1 MELIFIAGGALL
13 ALLFLLAQSLSKGVG
28 TVGGA
33 LKQIGLFVLQKNPP
47 GLVDIFDDKDGSGSR
62 TWMNFGMLWLVFATL
77 LGFLM
82 GWHTYDPT
90 ALDSLA
96 SVGWSYDDGSSLKDA
111 TLNFLSIA
119 LLYGLVGSGMVAAAR
134 NGNGRLASEAN
145 ASMVA
150 LLLSVVLLA
159 TYILPFIFGFL
170 DIDTSENPIRTVLY
184 SLETLAVG
192 LLLVP
197 VFINILITAANRG
210 EQELQ
215 TSVWFLIMGIA
226 AYILSML
233 YMFFGELA
241 DATQMVWLAERVAYG
256 WVPLALMFSVGYH
269 VIPMT
274 AKQPIW
280 SGSLRGASMLL
291 LFITIPPFFMTD
303 ASASNFVTNLGAILL
318 TLGVLPIFA
327 ASINLLMTASSGL
340 SAVVKQP
347 GAIAASMAFIALPF
361 FAIGGYF
368 TAMDTFVGT
377 GELGT
382 MGDIVNMSM
391 LFTVGGLLVLAGA
404 FTNYPNAIGKSL
416 ATPSTATL
424 ATWLVFVG
432 GVASTLTYLTGE
444 FTANAVAASEIE
456 DVVANNGG
464 FYLTGAAL
472 FYLAAIGAILSTM
485 VVIRTGIA
493 STGRSLDV
501 NDVSDVATYTLTS
514 GSSTTIRDLIGR
526 GVGVDTTLVVSE
538 TEANEGGSTV
548 IAVDSALHNDEV
560 KEFPTTASTVMVE
573 FVQYLTN
580 TNQSVF
586 ELFRSMDLDDS
597 GKIDS
602 QEFLAALEASD
613 VEALS
618 SIEAAELVESMDLD
632 GDGELNLPELDIAIA
647 QIKRDHDIVAAQEEE

>member
-33 LKQIGLFVLQKNPP
+33 LKQVGLFLLQKNPP

-119 LLYGLVGSGMVAAAR
+119 LLYGLVGSAMVAAAR

-170 DIDTSENPIRTVLY
+170 DIDTSENPIRTILY

-233 YMFFGELA
+233 SMFFGELA

-303 ASASNFVTNLGAILL
+303 ASAGNFVTNLGAILL

-382 MGDIVNMSM
+382 MGDIVNLSM
-391 LFTVGGLLVLAGA
+391 MFTVGGLLVLAGA
-404 FTNYPNAIGKSL
+404 FTNYPNAIGKPL

-444 FTANAVAASEIE
+444 FAANAVASSEIE

-472 FYLAAIGAILSTM
+472 FYLAAIGAILSTL

-493 STGRSLDV
+493 STGRSIEV

-526 GVGVDTTLVVSE
+526 GLGVDTTLVVSE

-548 IAVDSALHNDEV
+548 IAVDSALHNDEI

-597 GKIDS
+597 GKIDR

-618 SIEAAELVESMDLD
+618 SMEAAELVESMDLD

>member
-13 ALLFLLAQSLSKGVG
+13 TLLLLLSQALSKGVG

-33 LKQIGLFVLQKNPP
+33 LKQIGLFILQKNPP

-111 TLNFLSIA
+111 TLNFLTIA

-170 DIDTSENPIRTVLY
+170 DIDTSENPFKTILY

-197 VFINILITAANRG
+197 VFINVLITAANRG

-241 DATQMVWLAERVAYG
+241 GATQMVWLAERVAHG

-269 VIPMT
+269 VVPMT

-347 GAIAASMAFIALPF
+347 GAIAATMAFLVFPF

-391 LFTVGGLLVLAGA
+391 MFTVGGLLVLAGV
-404 FTNYPNAIGKSL
+404 FTNYPNAIGKPL

-424 ATWLVFVG
+424 ATWMVLVG

-444 FTANAVAASEIE
+444 FTANAVATSEIE

-472 FYLAAIGAILSTM
+472 FYLAAIGTILSTM

-493 STGRSLDV
+493 STGRSMDV
-501 NDVSDVATYTLTS
+501 NDVSDVSTYTLTS

-538 TEANEGGSTV
+538 TEENEGGSTV

-560 KEFPTTASTVMVE
+560 KEFPPTASSVMVE

-602 QEFLAALEASD
+602 QEFLAALESSD
-613 VEALS
+613 VDALS
-618 SIEAAELVESMDLD
+618 SMEAAELVESMDLD

>member
-1 MELIFIAGGALL
+1 
-13 ALLFLLAQSLSKGVG
+13 
-28 TVGGA
+28 
-33 LKQIGLFVLQKNPP
+33 VL
-47 GLVDIFDDKDGSGSR
+47 
-62 TWMNFGMLWLVFATL
+62 
-77 LGFLM
+77 
-82 GWHTYDPT
+82 
-90 ALDSLA
+90 
-96 SVGWSYDDGSSLKDA
+96 
-111 TLNFLSIA
+111 
-119 LLYGLVGSGMVAAAR
+119 
-134 NGNGRLASEAN
+134 
-145 ASMVA
+145 
-150 LLLSVVLLA
+150 
-159 TYILPFIFGFL
+159 
-170 DIDTSENPIRTVLY
+170 
-184 SLETLAVG
+184 
-192 LLLVP
+192 
-197 VFINILITAANRG
+197 
-210 EQELQ
+210 
-215 TSVWFLIMGIA
+215 
-226 AYILSML
+226 
-233 YMFFGELA
+233 
-241 DATQMVWLAERVAYG
+241 
-256 WVPLALMFSVGYH
+256 LALMFSVGYH

-303 ASASNFVTNLGAILL
+303 ASAGNFVTNLGAILL

-382 MGDIVNMSM
+382 MGDIVNLSM
-391 LFTVGGLLVLAGA
+391 MFTVGGLLVLAGA
-404 FTNYPNAIGKSL
+404 FTNYPNAIGKPL

-432 GVASTLTYLTGE
+432 GVASTLTYLIGE
-444 FTANAVAASEIE
+444 FAANAVASSEIE

-472 FYLAAIGAILSTM
+472 FYLAAIGAILSTL

-493 STGRSLDV
+493 STGRSIEV

-548 IAVDSALHNDEV
+548 IAVDSALHNDEI

-597 GKIDS
+597 GKIDR

-618 SIEAAELVESMDLD
+618 SMEAAELVESMDLD

-647 QIKRDHDIVAAQEEE
+647 QMKRDHDIVAAQEEE

>member
-13 ALLFLLAQSLSKGVG
+13 TLLLLLSQALSKGVG

-33 LKQIGLFVLQKNPP
+33 LKQIGLFILQKNPP

-111 TLNFLSIA
+111 TLNFLTIA

-170 DIDTSENPIRTVLY
+170 DIDTSENPFKTILY

-197 VFINILITAANRG
+197 VFINVLITAANRG

-241 DATQMVWLAERVAYG
+241 GATQMVWLAERVAYG

-269 VIPMT
+269 VVPMT

-347 GAIAASMAFIALPF
+347 GAIAATMAFLVFPF

-391 LFTVGGLLVLAGA
+391 MFTVGGLLVLAGV
-404 FTNYPNAIGKSL
+404 FTNYPNAIGKPL

-424 ATWLVFVG
+424 ATWMVLVG

-444 FTANAVAASEIE
+444 FTANAVATSEIE

-472 FYLAAIGAILSTM
+472 FYLAAIGTILSTM

-493 STGRSLDV
+493 STGRSMDV
-501 NDVSDVATYTLTS
+501 NDVSDVSTYTLTS

-538 TEANEGGSTV
+538 TEASEGGSTV

-560 KEFPTTASTVMVE
+560 KEFPPTASSVMVE

-602 QEFLAALEASD
+602 REFLAALEGSD
-613 VEALS
+613 IDALS
-618 SIEAAELVESMDLD
+618 SMEAAELVESMDLD

>member
-1 MELIFIAGGALL
+1 MDMIFIAGGFLV
-13 ALLFLLAQSLSKGVG
+13 ALLFFLSQSLVKGVG

-33 LKQIGLFVLQKNPP
+33 LKAIGLFILQKNPP
-47 GLVDIFDDKDGSGSR
+47 GLVDIFDDRDGSGAR
-62 TWMNFGMLWLVFATL
+62 TWMNFGMLWLVFAAL
-77 LGFLM
+77 LGFLS
-82 GWHTYDPT
+82 GWHNYDPT

-96 SVGWSYDDGSSLKDA
+96 SVGWSYDDGSSLTNA
-111 TLNFLSIA
+111 TLNFLTIA
-119 LLYGLVGSGMVAAAR
+119 LLYGMVGSGMVAASR
-134 NGNGRLASEAN
+134 NSNGRLASEAN

-159 TYILPFIFGFL
+159 SYLLPFIFGFL
-170 DIDTSENPIRTVLY
+170 DIDTETGAVATFLY
-184 SLETLAVG
+184 GLGTLAIG
-192 LLLVP
+192 LLFVP

-233 YMFFGELA
+233 FMFFGELA
-241 DATQMVWLAERVAYG
+241 SSTQTVWLAERVAHG

-280 SGSLRGASMLL
+280 SGSMRSASMLL

-303 ASASNFVTNLGAILL
+303 ASGSNFVTNLGAILL

-347 GAIAASMAFIALPF
+347 GAVAATMAFLVLPF

-377 GELGT
+377 GELGS
-382 MGDIVNMSM
+382 MGEVVNMSM
-391 LFTVGGLLVLAGA
+391 LFTVGGLLVLAGV
-404 FTNYPNAIGKSL
+404 FTNYPNAIGKPL

-424 ATWLVFVG
+424 ATWMVLVG

-444 FTANAVAASEIE
+444 FTANAVASSEIE
-456 DVVANNGG
+456 DVVANSGG
-464 FYLTGAAL
+464 FYLTGSAL
-472 FYLAAIGAILSTM
+472 FYLASIGTILSTM
-485 VVIRTGIA
+485 VVIRTGISA
-493 STGRSLDV
+493 SGRSV
-501 NDVSDVATYTLTS
+501 AVEETSDMASYTLTS
-514 GSSTTIRDLIGR
+514 GSSTTIRELIGR
-526 GVGVDTTLVVSE
+526 GVGVDTALVVSE
-538 TEANEGGSTV
+538 TEANEGGSTI

-560 KEFPTTASTVMVE
+560 KEFPTTTSTVMVD

-580 TNQSVF
+580 TEQSVF
-586 ELFRSMDLDDS
+586 QLFRSMDLDDS

-602 QEFLAALEASD
+602 REFLAALESSD
-613 VEALS
+613 
-618 SIEAAELVESMDLD
+618 IEGLADINANELVERMDLD

-647 QIKRDHDIVAAQEEE
+647 QIKRDHDITPSQEEE

>member
-13 ALLFLLAQSLSKGVG
+13 TLLFLLSQALSKGVG

-33 LKQIGLFVLQKNPP
+33 LKQIGLFILQKNPP
-47 GLVDIFDDKDGSGSR
+47 GLVDIFDDRDGSGSR

-111 TLNFLSIA
+111 TLNFLTIA

-170 DIDTSENPIRTVLY
+170 DIDTSENPFKTILY

-197 VFINILITAANRG
+197 VFINVLITAANRG

-233 YMFFGELA
+233 FMFFGELA
-241 DATQMVWLAERVAYG
+241 GATQMVWLAERVAYG

-269 VIPMT
+269 VVPMT

-347 GAIAASMAFIALPF
+347 GAIAATMAFLVFPF

-391 LFTVGGLLVLAGA
+391 MFTVGGLLVLAGV

-424 ATWLVFVG
+424 ATWMVLVG

-444 FTANAVAASEIE
+444 FTANAVATSEIE

-472 FYLAAIGAILSTM
+472 FYLAAIGTILSTM

-493 STGRSLDV
+493 STGRSMDV
-501 NDVSDVATYTLTS
+501 NDVSDVSTYTLTS

-560 KEFPTTASTVMVE
+560 KEFPPPPP
-573 FVQYLTN
+573 
-580 TNQSVF
+580 
-586 ELFRSMDLDDS
+586 R
-597 GKIDS
+597 
-602 QEFLAALEASD
+602 
-613 VEALS
+613 
-618 SIEAAELVESMDLD
+618 
-632 GDGELNLPELDIAIA
+632 
-647 QIKRDHDIVAAQEEE
+647 

>member
-1 MELIFIAGGALL
+1 MELIFIAGGVFLVLL
-13 ALLFLLAQSLSKGVG
+13 LLLAQSLSKGVG

-33 LKQIGLFVLQKNPP
+33 LKQVGLFVLQKNPP
-47 GLVDIFDDKDGSGSR
+47 GLVDIFDDRDGSGSR

-77 LGFLM
+77 LGFLL

-96 SVGWSYDDGSSLKDA
+96 SVGWSYDDGSSLREA
-111 TLNFLSIA
+111 TLNFLTIA
-119 LLYGLVGSGMVAAAR
+119 LLYGLVGSGMVATAR

-150 LLLSVVLLA
+150 LLLTAVLLA
-159 TYILPFIFGFL
+159 TYLLPFIFGFL
-170 DIDTSENPIRTVLY
+170 DVDTSENPVRTILY

-197 VFINILITAANRG
+197 VFINLLITAANRG
-210 EQELQ
+210 DQELQ
-215 TSVWFLIMGIA
+215 TSVWFLLMGIA
-226 AYILSML
+226 AYIISML

-241 DATQMVWLAERVAYG
+241 GATQMVWFAERVAHG

-269 VIPMT
+269 VVPMV

-280 SGSLRGASMLL
+280 SGSLRGASMFL

-340 SAVVKQP
+340 SSVVKEP
-347 GAIAASMAFIALPF
+347 GAIAATMAFVALPF

-382 MGDIVNMSM
+382 MADIVDMNM
-391 LFTVGGLLVLAGA
+391 LFTVGGLLVLAGV
-404 FTNYPNAIGKSL
+404 FTNYPNAIGKPL

-424 ATWLVFVG
+424 ATWMVLIG
-432 GVASTLTYLTGE
+432 GVTSTLTYLTGE
-444 FTANAVAASEIE
+444 FTFNAVATSEVE

-472 FYLAAIGAILSTM
+472 FYLASIGTILSTM

-493 STGRSLDV
+493 STGRAIAVTDA
-501 NDVSDVATYTLTS
+501 SDVASYTLTS

-526 GVGVDTTLVVSE
+526 GVGVDTVLVVSE
-538 TEANEGGSTV
+538 TEVNEGGSTV
-548 IAVDSALHNDEV
+548 IAVDSALHNDEI
-560 KEFPTTASTVMVE
+560 KEFPTTVSSVMVE

-580 TNQSVF
+580 THQSVF

-602 QEFLAALEASD
+602 REFLAALEATE

-618 SIEAAELVESMDLD
+618 SMEAAELVESMDLD

-647 QIKRDHDIVAAQEEE
+647 QIKRDHDIVAAEEEE

>member
-1 MELIFIAGGALL
+1 MELIFIAGGVFLVLL
-13 ALLFLLAQSLSKGVG
+13 LLLAQSLSKGVG

-33 LKQIGLFVLQKNPP
+33 LKQVGLFVLQKNPP

-77 LGFLM
+77 LGFLL

-96 SVGWSYDDGSSLKDA
+96 SVGWSYDDGSSLREA
-111 TLNFLSIA
+111 TLNFLTIA
-119 LLYGLVGSGMVAAAR
+119 LLYGLVGSGMVATAR
-134 NGNGRLASEAN
+134 NGSGRLASEAN

-150 LLLSVVLLA
+150 LLLTAVLLA

-170 DIDTSENPIRTVLY
+170 DVDTSENPIRTILY

-197 VFINILITAANRG
+197 VFINLLITAANRG
-210 EQELQ
+210 DQELQ
-215 TSVWFLIMGIA
+215 TSVWFLLMGIA
-226 AYILSML
+226 AYIISML

-241 DATQMVWLAERVAYG
+241 GATQMVWFAERVAHG

-269 VIPMT
+269 VVPMV

-280 SGSLRGASMLL
+280 SGSLRGASMFL

-340 SAVVKQP
+340 SSVVKEP
-347 GAIAASMAFIALPF
+347 GAIAATMAFLALPF

-382 MGDIVNMSM
+382 MADIVDMNM
-391 LFTVGGLLVLAGA
+391 LFTVGGLLLLAGV
-404 FTNYPNAIGKSL
+404 FTNYPNAIGKPL
-416 ATPSTATL
+416 ATPSTDTL
-424 ATWLVFVG
+424 ATWMVLIG
-432 GVASTLTYLTGE
+432 GVTSTLTYLTGE
-444 FTANAVAASEIE
+444 FTFNAVATSEVE

-472 FYLAAIGAILSTM
+472 FYLASIGIILSTM

-493 STGRSLDV
+493 STGRAIAVTDA
-501 NDVSDVATYTLTS
+501 SDVASYTLTS

-526 GVGVDTTLVVSE
+526 GVGVDTVLVVSE

-548 IAVDSALHNDEV
+548 IAVDSALHNDEI
-560 KEFPTTASTVMVE
+560 KEFPTTVSSVMVE

-580 TNQSVF
+580 THQSVF

-602 QEFLAALEASD
+602 REFLAALEATE

-618 SIEAAELVESMDLD
+618 SMEAAELVESMDLD

-647 QIKRDHDIVAAQEEE
+647 QIKRDHDIVAAEEEE

>member
-1 MELIFIAGGALL
+1 MDMIFIAGGFLVG
-13 ALLFLLAQSLSKGVG
+13 LLFLLSQSLVKGVG

-33 LKQIGLFVLQKNPP
+33 LKAIGLFILQKNPP
-47 GLVDIFDDKDGSGSR
+47 GLVDIFDDRDGSGAR
-62 TWMNFGMLWLVFATL
+62 TWMNFGMLWLVFAAL
-77 LGFLM
+77 LGFLS
-82 GWHTYDPT
+82 GWHNYDPR

-96 SVGWSYDDGSSLKDA
+96 SVGWSYDDGSSLTNA
-111 TLNFLSIA
+111 TLNFLTIA
-119 LLYGLVGSGMVAAAR
+119 LLYGMVGSGMVAASR
-134 NGNGRLASEAN
+134 NSNGRLASEAN

-159 TYILPFIFGFL
+159 SYLLPFIFGFL
-170 DIDTSENPIRTVLY
+170 DIDTETGAVATFLY
-184 SLETLAVG
+184 GLGTLAIG
-192 LLLVP
+192 LLFVP

-233 YMFFGELA
+233 FMFFGELA
-241 DATQMVWLAERVAYG
+241 SSTQTVWLAERVAHG

-280 SGSLRGASMLL
+280 SGSMRSASMLL

-303 ASASNFVTNLGAILL
+303 ASGSNFVTNLGAILL

-347 GAIAASMAFIALPF
+347 GAVAATMAFLALPF

-377 GELGT
+377 GELGS
-382 MGDIVNMSM
+382 MGEVVNMSM
-391 LFTVGGLLVLAGA
+391 LFTVGGLLVLAGV
-404 FTNYPNAIGKSL
+404 FTNYPNAIGKPL

-424 ATWLVFVG
+424 ATWMVLVG

-444 FTANAVAASEIE
+444 FTANAVASSEIE
-456 DVVANNGG
+456 DVVANSGG
-464 FYLTGAAL
+464 FYLTGSAL
-472 FYLAAIGAILSTM
+472 FYLASIGTILSTM
-485 VVIRTGIA
+485 VVIRTGISA
-493 STGRSLDV
+493 SGRSVDV
-501 NDVSDVATYTLTS
+501 EETSDMASYTLTS
-514 GSSTTIRDLIGR
+514 GSSTTIRELIGR
-526 GVGVDTTLVVSE
+526 GVGVDTALVVSE
-538 TEANEGGSTV
+538 TEANEGGSTI

-560 KEFPTTASTVMVE
+560 KEFPTTTSTVMVD

-580 TNQSVF
+580 TEQSVF
-586 ELFRSMDLDDS
+586 QLFRSMDLDDS

-602 QEFLAALEASD
+602 REFLAALESSD
-613 VEALS
+613 
-618 SIEAAELVESMDLD
+618 IEGLADINANELVERMDLD

-647 QIKRDHDIVAAQEEE
+647 QIKRDHDITPSQEEE

>member
-33 LKQIGLFVLQKNPP
+33 LKQIGLFILQKNPP

-215 TSVWFLIMGIA
+215 TSVWFLIMAIA

-233 YMFFGELA
+233 SMFFGELA

-269 VIPMT
+269 VIPMA

-347 GAIAASMAFIALPF
+347 GAVAASMAFIALPF

-493 STGRSLDV
+493 STGRSIEV

-560 KEFPTTASTVMVE
+560 KEFPTTASSVMVE
-573 FVQYLTN
+573 FVQYLAN

-586 ELFRSMDLDDS
+586 ELFRNMDLDDS

-602 QEFLAALEASD
+602 REFLAALQASD

-618 SIEAAELVESMDLD
+618 SMEAAELVESMDLD

-647 QIKRDHDIVAAQEEE
+647 QIKRDHNIVAAQEEE

>member
-1 MELIFIAGGALL
+1 MELIFIAGGVLL
-13 ALLFLLAQSLSKGVG
+13 TLLFLLAQSLSKGVG

-33 LKQIGLFVLQKNPP
+33 LKQVGLFVLQKNPP

-192 LLLVP
+192 LLLIP

-269 VIPMT
+269 VVPMT

-444 FTANAVAASEIE
+444 FTSNAVAASEIE

-493 STGRSLDV
+493 STGRSIEV

-548 IAVDSALHNDEV
+548 IAVDSALHNDEI

-602 QEFLAALEASD
+602 REFLAALEASD

-618 SIEAAELVESMDLD
+618 SLEAAELVESMDLD

>member
-1 MELIFIAGGALL
+1 MEFIFIAGGVFLVLL
-13 ALLFLLAQSLSKGVG
+13 LLLAQALSKGVG

-33 LKQIGLFVLQKNPP
+33 LKQVGLFVLQKNPP

-77 LGFLM
+77 LGFLL

-96 SVGWSYDDGSSLKDA
+96 SVGWSYDDGSSLREA
-111 TLNFLSIA
+111 TLNFLTIA
-119 LLYGLVGSGMVAAAR
+119 LLYGLVGSGMVATAR
-134 NGNGRLASEAN
+134 NGSGRMASEAN

-150 LLLSVVLLA
+150 LLLTAVLLA

-170 DIDTSENPIRTVLY
+170 DVDTSENPIRTILY

-197 VFINILITAANRG
+197 VFINLLITAANRG
-210 EQELQ
+210 DQELQ
-215 TSVWFLIMGIA
+215 TSVWFLLMGIA
-226 AYILSML
+226 AYIISML

-241 DATQMVWLAERVAYG
+241 GATQMVWFAERVAHG

-269 VIPMT
+269 VVPMV

-280 SGSLRGASMLL
+280 SGSLRGASMFL

-340 SAVVKQP
+340 SSVVKEP
-347 GAIAASMAFIALPF
+347 GAIAATMAFLALPF

-382 MGDIVNMSM
+382 MADIVDMNM
-391 LFTVGGLLVLAGA
+391 LFTVGGLLVLAGV
-404 FTNYPNAIGKSL
+404 FTNYPNAIGKPL

-424 ATWLVFVG
+424 ATWMVLIG
-432 GVASTLTYLTGE
+432 GVTSTLTYLTGE
-444 FTANAVAASEIE
+444 FTFNAVATSEVE

-472 FYLAAIGAILSTM
+472 FYLASIGTILSTM

-493 STGRSLDV
+493 STGRAIAVTDA
-501 NDVSDVATYTLTS
+501 SDVASYTLTS

-526 GVGVDTTLVVSE
+526 GVGVDTVLVVSE
-538 TEANEGGSTV
+538 TEVNEGGSTV
-548 IAVDSALHNDEV
+548 IAVDSALHNDEI
-560 KEFPTTASTVMVE
+560 KEFPTTVSSVMVE

-580 TNQSVF
+580 THQSVF

-602 QEFLAALEASD
+602 REFLAALEATE

-618 SIEAAELVESMDLD
+618 SMEAAELVESMDLD

-647 QIKRDHDIVAAQEEE
+647 QIKRDHDIVAAEEEE

>member
-1 MELIFIAGGALL
+1 MELIFIAGGVLL
-13 ALLFLLAQSLSKGVG
+13 TLLFLLAQSLSKGVG

-33 LKQIGLFVLQKNPP
+33 LKQVGLFVLQKNPP

-192 LLLVP
+192 LLLIP

-444 FTANAVAASEIE
+444 FTSNAVAASEIE

-493 STGRSLDV
+493 STGRSIEV

-602 QEFLAALEASD
+602 REFLAALEASD

-618 SIEAAELVESMDLD
+618 SLEAAELVESMDLD

>member
-444 FTANAVAASEIE
+444 FTSNAVAASEIE

-493 STGRSLDV
+493 STGRSIEV

-548 IAVDSALHNDEV
+548 IAVDSALHNDEI

-580 TNQSVF
+580 TKQSVF

-602 QEFLAALEASD
+602 REFLAALEASD

-618 SIEAAELVESMDLD
+618 SLEAAELVESMDLD

>member
-170 DIDTSENPIRTVLY
+170 DIDTSEDPIRTVLY

-382 MGDIVNMSM
+382 MGDIVNTSM

-444 FTANAVAASEIE
+444 FTANAVAASEVE

-493 STGRSLDV
+493 STGRSIEV
-501 NDVSDVATYTLTS
+501 TDVSDVATYTLTS

-548 IAVDSALHNDEV
+548 IAVDSALHNDEI

-602 QEFLAALEASD
+602 REFLAALEASD

-618 SIEAAELVESMDLD
+618 SMEAAELVESMDLD

>member
-1 MELIFIAGGALL
+1 METIFISGGVLIG
-13 ALLFLLAQSLSKGVG
+13 LLFLLSQSLSKGVG

-33 LKQIGLFVLQKNPP
+33 LKQIGLFILQKNPP
-47 GLVDIFDDKDGSGSR
+47 GLVDIFDDRDGSGSR
-62 TWMNFGMLWLVFATL
+62 TWMNFGMLWLVFAAL
-77 LGFLM
+77 LGFLS
-82 GWHTYDPT
+82 GWHKYDPT

-96 SVGWSYDDGSSLKDA
+96 SVGWSYDDGSSLTNA
-111 TLNFLSIA
+111 TLNFLTIA
-119 LLYGLVGSGMVAAAR
+119 LLYGMIGSGMVATAR
-134 NGNGRLASEAN
+134 NSNGRMASEAN

-150 LLLSVVLLA
+150 LLLSVILVASYL
-159 TYILPFIFGFL
+159 LPFIFGFL
-170 DIDTSENPIRTVLY
+170 DIDTETGVVATVLY

-215 TSVWFLIMGIA
+215 TSVWFLIMGVA
-226 AYILSML
+226 AFILSMV

-241 DATQMVWLAERVAYG
+241 DSTQTVWLAERVAHG

-280 SGSLRGASMLL
+280 SGSMRTASMLL
-291 LFITIPPFFMTD
+291 LFLTIPPFFMTD
-303 ASASNFVTNLGAILL
+303 ASASNFVTNLGAIML

-347 GAIAASMAFIALPF
+347 GAVAATMAFLVLPF
-361 FAIGGYF
+361 FAVGGYF

-382 MGDIVNMSM
+382 MGEIVNMSM
-391 LFTVGGLLVLAGA
+391 LFTVGGLLVLAGV

-416 ATPSTATL
+416 AAPSTATL
-424 ATWLVFVG
+424 ATWMVLVG

-444 FTANAVAASEIE
+444 FTANAVAASEVE
-456 DVVANNGG
+456 DVVANSGG
-464 FYLTGAAL
+464 FYLTGAGM
-472 FYLAAIGAILSTM
+472 FYLASIGTILSTM
-485 VVIRTGIA
+485 VVIRTGISA
-493 STGRSLDV
+493 TGRSV
-501 NDVSDVATYTLTS
+501 TVEEASDMATYTLTS

-538 TEANEGGSTV
+538 TETSEGGTTI

-560 KEFPTTASTVMVE
+560 KEFPTTTASVMIE
-573 FVQYLTN
+573 FVQYLAN
-580 TNQSVF
+580 TKQSVF

-602 QEFLAALEASD
+602 REFLAALESSN

-618 SIEAAELVESMDLD
+618 SINANELVESMDLD

-647 QIKRDHDIVAAQEEE
+647 QIKRDHDIASSEEEE

>member
-13 ALLFLLAQSLSKGVG
+13 TLLLLLSQALSKGVG

-33 LKQIGLFVLQKNPP
+33 LKQIGLFILQKNPP

-111 TLNFLSIA
+111 TLNFLTIA
-119 LLYGLVGSGMVAAAR
+119 LMYGLVGSGMVAAAR

-170 DIDTSENPIRTVLY
+170 DIDTSENPFKTILY

-197 VFINILITAANRG
+197 VFINVLITAANRG

-215 TSVWFLIMGIA
+215 TSVLFLIMGIA

-241 DATQMVWLAERVAYG
+241 GATQMVWLAERVAHG

-269 VIPMT
+269 VVPMT

-347 GAIAASMAFIALPF
+347 GAIAATMAFLVFPF

-391 LFTVGGLLVLAGA
+391 MFTVGGLLMLAGV
-404 FTNYPNAIGKSL
+404 FTNYPNAIGKPL

-424 ATWLVFVG
+424 ATWMVLVG

-444 FTANAVAASEIE
+444 FTANAVATSEIE

-472 FYLAAIGAILSTM
+472 FYLAAIGTILSTM

-493 STGRSLDV
+493 STGRSMDV
-501 NDVSDVATYTLTS
+501 NDVSDVSTYTLTS

-538 TEANEGGSTV
+538 TEENEGGSTV

-560 KEFPTTASTVMVE
+560 KEFPPTASSVMVE

-602 QEFLAALEASD
+602 REFLAALEGSD
-613 VEALS
+613 IDALS
-618 SIEAAELVESMDLD
+618 SMEAAELVESMDLD

>member
-13 ALLFLLAQSLSKGVG
+13 TLLLLLSQALSKGVG

-33 LKQIGLFVLQKNPP
+33 LKQIGLFILQKNPP

-111 TLNFLSIA
+111 TLNFLTIA

-170 DIDTSENPIRTVLY
+170 DIDTSENPFKTILY

-197 VFINILITAANRG
+197 VFINVLITAANRG

-241 DATQMVWLAERVAYG
+241 GATQMVWLAERVAYG

-269 VIPMT
+269 VVPMT

-327 ASINLLMTASSGL
+327 ASINPLMTASSGL

-347 GAIAASMAFIALPF
+347 GAIAATMAFLVFPF

-391 LFTVGGLLVLAGA
+391 MFTVGGLLVLAGV
-404 FTNYPNAIGKSL
+404 FTNYPNAIGKPL

-424 ATWLVFVG
+424 ATWMVLVG

-444 FTANAVAASEIE
+444 FTANAVATSEIE

-472 FYLAAIGAILSTM
+472 FYLAAIGTILSTM

-493 STGRSLDV
+493 STGRSMDV
-501 NDVSDVATYTLTS
+501 NDVSDVSTYTLTS

-538 TEANEGGSTV
+538 TEENEGGSTV

-560 KEFPTTASTVMVE
+560 KEFPPTASSVMVE

-602 QEFLAALEASD
+602 REFLAALEGSD
-613 VEALS
+613 IDALTS
-618 SIEAAELVESMDLD
+618 MEAAELVESMDLD

>member
-33 LKQIGLFVLQKNPP
+33 LKQIGLFILQKNPP

-215 TSVWFLIMGIA
+215 TSVWFLIMAIA

-233 YMFFGELA
+233 SMFFGELA

-269 VIPMT
+269 VIPMA

-303 ASASNFVTNLGAILL
+303 ASASNFVTNFGAILL

-347 GAIAASMAFIALPF
+347 GAVAASMAFIALPF

-493 STGRSLDV
+493 STGRSIEV

-560 KEFPTTASTVMVE
+560 KEFPTTASSVMVE
-573 FVQYLTN
+573 FVQYLAN

-586 ELFRSMDLDDS
+586 ELFRNMDLDDS

-602 QEFLAALEASD
+602 REFLAALEASD

-618 SIEAAELVESMDLD
+618 SMEAAELVESMDLD

-647 QIKRDHDIVAAQEEE
+647 QI

>member
-33 LKQIGLFVLQKNPP
+33 LKQIGLFILQKNPP

-215 TSVWFLIMGIA
+215 TSVWFLIMAIA

-233 YMFFGELA
+233 SMFFGELA

-269 VIPMT
+269 VIPMA

-303 ASASNFVTNLGAILL
+303 ASASNFVTNFGAILL

-347 GAIAASMAFIALPF
+347 GAVAASMAFIALPF

-493 STGRSLDV
+493 STGRSIEV

-560 KEFPTTASTVMVE
+560 KEFPTTASSVMVE
-573 FVQYLTN
+573 FVQYLAN

-586 ELFRSMDLDDS
+586 ELFRNMDLDDS

-602 QEFLAALEASD
+602 REFLAALEASD

-618 SIEAAELVESMDLD
+618 SMEAAELVESMDLD

-647 QIKRDHDIVAAQEEE
+647 QIKRDHNIVAAQEEE

>member
-382 MGDIVNMSM
+382 MGDIVNTSM

-444 FTANAVAASEIE
+444 FTANAVAASEVE

-472 FYLAAIGAILSTM
+472 FYLAAIGTILSTM

-493 STGRSLDV
+493 STGRSIEV
-501 NDVSDVATYTLTS
+501 TDVSDVATYTLTS

-548 IAVDSALHNDEV
+548 IAVDSALHNDEI

-602 QEFLAALEASD
+602 REFLAALEASD

-618 SIEAAELVESMDLD
+618 SMEAAELVESMDLD

>member
-1 MELIFIAGGALL
+1 MELIFIAGGVFLVLL
-13 ALLFLLAQSLSKGVG
+13 LLLAQSLSKGVG

-33 LKQIGLFVLQKNPP
+33 LKQVGLFVLQKNPP

-77 LGFLM
+77 LGFLL

-96 SVGWSYDDGSSLKDA
+96 SVGWSYDDGSSLREA
-111 TLNFLSIA
+111 TLNFLTIA
-119 LLYGLVGSGMVAAAR
+119 LLYGLVGSGMVATAR

-150 LLLSVVLLA
+150 LLLTAVLLA
-159 TYILPFIFGFL
+159 TYLLPFIFGFL
-170 DIDTSENPIRTVLY
+170 DVDTSENPVRTILY

-197 VFINILITAANRG
+197 VFINLLITAANRG
-210 EQELQ
+210 DQELQ
-215 TSVWFLIMGIA
+215 TSVWFLLMGIA
-226 AYILSML
+226 AYIISML

-241 DATQMVWLAERVAYG
+241 GATQMVWFAERVAHG

-269 VIPMT
+269 VVPMV

-280 SGSLRGASMLL
+280 SGSLRGASMFL

-340 SAVVKQP
+340 SSVVKEP
-347 GAIAASMAFIALPF
+347 GAIAATMAFVALPF

-382 MGDIVNMSM
+382 MADIVDMNM
-391 LFTVGGLLVLAGA
+391 LFTVGGLLVLAGV
-404 FTNYPNAIGKSL
+404 FTNYPNAIGKPL

-424 ATWLVFVG
+424 ATWMVLIG
-432 GVASTLTYLTGE
+432 GVTSTLTYLTGE
-444 FTANAVAASEIE
+444 FTFNAVATSEVE

-472 FYLAAIGAILSTM
+472 FYLASIGTILSTM

-493 STGRSLDV
+493 STGRAIAVTDA
-501 NDVSDVATYTLTS
+501 SDVASYTLTS

-526 GVGVDTTLVVSE
+526 GVGVDTVLVVSE
-538 TEANEGGSTV
+538 TEVNEGGSTV
-548 IAVDSALHNDEV
+548 IAVDSALHNDEI
-560 KEFPTTASTVMVE
+560 KEFPTTVSSVMVE

-580 TNQSVF
+580 THQSVF

-602 QEFLAALEASD
+602 REFLAALEATE

-618 SIEAAELVESMDLD
+618 SMEAAELVESMDLD

-647 QIKRDHDIVAAQEEE
+647 QIKRDHDIVAAEEEE

>member
-382 MGDIVNMSM
+382 MGDIVNTSM

-444 FTANAVAASEIE
+444 FTANAVAASEVE

-493 STGRSLDV
+493 STGRSIEV

-548 IAVDSALHNDEV
+548 IAVDSALHNDEI

-602 QEFLAALEASD
+602 REFLAALEASD

-618 SIEAAELVESMDLD
+618 SMEAAELVESMDLD

-647 QIKRDHDIVAAQEEE
+647 QIKRDHNIVAAQEEE

>member
-1 MELIFIAGGALL
+1 MELIFIAGGVFLVLL
-13 ALLFLLAQSLSKGVG
+13 LLLAQSLSKGVG

-33 LKQIGLFVLQKNPP
+33 LKQVGLFVLQKNPP

-77 LGFLM
+77 LGFLL

-96 SVGWSYDDGSSLKDA
+96 SVGWSYDDGSSLREA
-111 TLNFLSIA
+111 SLNFLTIA
-119 LLYGLVGSGMVAAAR
+119 LLYGLVGSGMVATAR

-150 LLLSVVLLA
+150 LLLTAVLLA

-170 DIDTSENPIRTVLY
+170 DVDTSENPIRTILY

-197 VFINILITAANRG
+197 VFINLLITAANRG
-210 EQELQ
+210 DQELQ
-215 TSVWFLIMGIA
+215 TSVWFLLMGIA
-226 AYILSML
+226 AYIISML

-241 DATQMVWLAERVAYG
+241 GATQMVWFAERVAHG

-269 VIPMT
+269 VVPMV

-280 SGSLRGASMLL
+280 SGSLRGASMFL

-340 SAVVKQP
+340 SSVVKEP
-347 GAIAASMAFIALPF
+347 GAIAATMAFLALPF

-382 MGDIVNMSM
+382 MADIVDMNM
-391 LFTVGGLLVLAGA
+391 LFTVGGLLVLAGV
-404 FTNYPNAIGKSL
+404 FTNYPNAIGKPL

-424 ATWLVFVG
+424 ATWMVLIG
-432 GVASTLTYLTGE
+432 GVTSTLTYLTGE
-444 FTANAVAASEIE
+444 FTFNAVATSEVE

-472 FYLAAIGAILSTM
+472 FYLASIGTILSTM

-493 STGRSLDV
+493 STGRAIAVTDA
-501 NDVSDVATYTLTS
+501 SDVASYTLTS

-526 GVGVDTTLVVSE
+526 GVGVDTVLVVSE
-538 TEANEGGSTV
+538 TEVNEGGSTV
-548 IAVDSALHNDEV
+548 IAVDSALHNDEI
-560 KEFPTTASTVMVE
+560 KEFPTTVSSVMVE

-580 TNQSVF
+580 THQSVF

-602 QEFLAALEASD
+602 REFLAALEATE

-618 SIEAAELVESMDLD
+618 SMEAAELVESMDLD

-647 QIKRDHDIVAAQEEE
+647 QIKRDHDIVAAEEEE

>member
-1 MELIFIAGGALL
+1 MELIFIAGGVFLV
-13 ALLFLLAQSLSKGVG
+13 LLFLLAQSLSKGVG

-33 LKQIGLFVLQKNPP
+33 LKQVGLFVLQKNPP

-77 LGFLM
+77 LGFLL

-96 SVGWSYDDGSSLKDA
+96 SVGWSYDDGSSLREA
-111 TLNFLSIA
+111 TLNFLTIA
-119 LLYGLVGSGMVAAAR
+119 LLYGLVGSGMVATAR

-150 LLLSVVLLA
+150 LLLTAVLLA

-170 DIDTSENPIRTVLY
+170 DVDTSENPIRTILY

-197 VFINILITAANRG
+197 VFINLLITAANRG
-210 EQELQ
+210 DQELQ
-215 TSVWFLIMGIA
+215 TSVWFLLMGIA
-226 AYILSML
+226 AYIISML

-241 DATQMVWLAERVAYG
+241 GATQMVWFAERVAHG

-269 VIPMT
+269 VVPMV

-280 SGSLRGASMLL
+280 SGSLRGASMFL

-340 SAVVKQP
+340 SSVVKEP
-347 GAIAASMAFIALPF
+347 GAIAATMAFLALPF

-382 MGDIVNMSM
+382 MADIVDMNM
-391 LFTVGGLLVLAGA
+391 LFTVGGLLVLAGV
-404 FTNYPNAIGKSL
+404 FTNYPNAIGKPL

-424 ATWLVFVG
+424 ATWMVLIG
-432 GVASTLTYLTGE
+432 GVTSTLTYLTGE
-444 FTANAVAASEIE
+444 FTFNAVATSEVE

-472 FYLAAIGAILSTM
+472 FYLASIGTILSTM

-493 STGRSLDV
+493 STGRAIAVTDA
-501 NDVSDVATYTLTS
+501 SDVASYTLTS

-526 GVGVDTTLVVSE
+526 GVGVDTVLVVSE

-548 IAVDSALHNDEV
+548 IAVDSALHNDEI
-560 KEFPTTASTVMVE
+560 KEFPTTVSSVMVE

-580 TNQSVF
+580 THQSVF

-602 QEFLAALEASD
+602 REFLAALEATE

-618 SIEAAELVESMDLD
+618 SMEAAELVESMDLD

-647 QIKRDHDIVAAQEEE
+647 QIKRDHDIVAAEEEE

>member
-1 MELIFIAGGALL
+1 MELIFIAGGVLL
-13 ALLFLLAQSLSKGVG
+13 ALLFLLSQSLSKGVG
-28 TVGGA
+28 SVGGA
-33 LKQIGLFVLQKNPP
+33 LKQIGLFILQKNPP
-47 GLVDIFDDKDGSGSR
+47 GLVDIFDDRDGSGSR
-62 TWMNFGMLWLVFATL
+62 TWMNFGMLWFVFATL

-119 LLYGLVGSGMVAAAR
+119 LLYGLVGSGMVAAGR

-170 DIDTSENPIRTVLY
+170 DVNTSENPVRTVLY

-197 VFINILITAANRG
+197 VFINVLITASNRG

-226 AYILSML
+226 AYILSMF

-256 WVPLALMFSVGYH
+256 WVPIALMFSVGYH
-269 VIPMT
+269 VVPMT

-347 GAIAASMAFIALPF
+347 GAIAATMAFLALPF

-391 LFTVGGLLVLAGA
+391 MFTVGGLLVLAGV

-424 ATWLVFVG
+424 ATWMVFVG
-432 GVASTLTYLTGE
+432 GIASTLTYLTGE
-444 FTANAVAASEIE
+444 FTANAVATSEIE

-493 STGRSLDV
+493 STGRSMDV
-501 NDVSDVATYTLTS
+501 TDVSDVSTYTLTS

-538 TEANEGGSTV
+538 TESNEGGSTV

-560 KEFPTTASTVMVE
+560 KEFPPTSSTVMVE

-580 TNQSVF
+580 THQSVF

-597 GKIDS
+597 GKIAS
-602 QEFLAALEASD
+602 REFVAALEGSD
-613 VEALS
+613 IDALS
-618 SIEAAELVESMDLD
+618 SIEAAELVQSMDLD

-647 QIKRDHDIVAAQEEE
+647 QIKRDHNIVAAQEEE

>member
-13 ALLFLLAQSLSKGVG
+13 TLLFLLSQALSKGVG

-47 GLVDIFDDKDGSGSR
+47 GLVDIFDDRDGSGSR

-111 TLNFLSIA
+111 TLNFLTIA
-119 LLYGLVGSGMVAAAR
+119 LLYGLVGSGMVATAR

-170 DIDTSENPIRTVLY
+170 DIDTSENPVKTILY

-197 VFINILITAANRG
+197 VFINVLITAANRG

-233 YMFFGELA
+233 FMFFGELA
-241 DATQMVWLAERVAYG
+241 GATQMVWLAERVAYG

-269 VIPMT
+269 VVPMT

-347 GAIAASMAFIALPF
+347 GAIAATMAFLVFPF

-391 LFTVGGLLVLAGA
+391 MFTVGGLLVLAGV

-424 ATWLVFVG
+424 ATWMVLVG

-444 FTANAVAASEIE
+444 FTANAVATSEIE

-472 FYLAAIGAILSTM
+472 FYLAAIGTILSTM

-493 STGRSLDV
+493 STGRSMDV
-501 NDVSDVATYTLTS
+501 NDVSDVSTYTLTS

-560 KEFPTTASTVMVE
+560 KEFPPTASSVMVE

-602 QEFLAALEASD
+602 REFLAALESSD
-613 VEALS
+613 VDALS
-618 SIEAAELVESMDLD
+618 SMEAAELVESMDLD

>member
-1 MELIFIAGGALL
+1 MELIFIAGGVFLVLL
-13 ALLFLLAQSLSKGVG
+13 LLLAQALSKGVG

-33 LKQIGLFVLQKNPP
+33 LKQVGLFVLQKNPP

-77 LGFLM
+77 LGFLL

-96 SVGWSYDDGSSLKDA
+96 SVGWSYDDGSSLREA
-111 TLNFLSIA
+111 SLNFLTIA
-119 LLYGLVGSGMVAAAR
+119 LLYGLVGSGMVATAR

-150 LLLSVVLLA
+150 LLLTAVLLA

-170 DIDTSENPIRTVLY
+170 DVDTSENPIRTILY

-197 VFINILITAANRG
+197 VFINLLITAANRG
-210 EQELQ
+210 DQELQ
-215 TSVWFLIMGIA
+215 TSVWFLLMGIA
-226 AYILSML
+226 AYIISML

-241 DATQMVWLAERVAYG
+241 GATQMVWFAERVAHG

-269 VIPMT
+269 VVPMV

-280 SGSLRGASMLL
+280 SGSLRGASMFL

-340 SAVVKQP
+340 SSVVKEP
-347 GAIAASMAFIALPF
+347 GAIAATMAFLALPF

-382 MGDIVNMSM
+382 MADIVDMNM
-391 LFTVGGLLVLAGA
+391 LFTVGGLLVLAGV
-404 FTNYPNAIGKSL
+404 FTNYPNAIGKPL

-424 ATWLVFVG
+424 ATWMVLIG
-432 GVASTLTYLTGE
+432 GVTSTLTYLTGE
-444 FTANAVAASEIE
+444 FTFNAVATSEVE

-472 FYLAAIGAILSTM
+472 FYLASIGIILSTM

-493 STGRSLDV
+493 STGRAIAVTDA
-501 NDVSDVATYTLTS
+501 SDVASYTLTS

-526 GVGVDTTLVVSE
+526 GVGVDTVLVVSE

-548 IAVDSALHNDEV
+548 IAVDSALHNDEI
-560 KEFPTTASTVMVE
+560 KEFPTTVSSVMVE

-580 TNQSVF
+580 THQSVF

-602 QEFLAALEASD
+602 REFLAALEATE

-618 SIEAAELVESMDLD
+618 SMEAAELVESMDLD

-647 QIKRDHDIVAAQEEE
+647 QIKRDHDIVAAEEEE

>member
-1 MELIFIAGGALL
+1 MELIFIAGGVFLVLL
-13 ALLFLLAQSLSKGVG
+13 LLLAQSLSKGVG

-33 LKQIGLFVLQKNPP
+33 LKQVGLFVLQKNPP

-77 LGFLM
+77 LGFLL

-96 SVGWSYDDGSSLKDA
+96 SVGWSYDDGSSLREA
-111 TLNFLSIA
+111 SLNFLTIA
-119 LLYGLVGSGMVAAAR
+119 LLYGLVGSGMVATAR

-150 LLLSVVLLA
+150 LLLTAVLLA
-159 TYILPFIFGFL
+159 TYILPFIFGFI
-170 DIDTSENPIRTVLY
+170 DVDTSENPIRTILY

-197 VFINILITAANRG
+197 VFINLLITAANRG
-210 EQELQ
+210 DQELQ
-215 TSVWFLIMGIA
+215 TSVWFLLMGIA
-226 AYILSML
+226 AYIISML

-241 DATQMVWLAERVAYG
+241 GATQMVWFAERVAHG

-269 VIPMT
+269 VVPMV

-280 SGSLRGASMLL
+280 SGSLRGASMFL

-340 SAVVKQP
+340 SSVVKEP
-347 GAIAASMAFIALPF
+347 GAIAATMAFLALPF

-382 MGDIVNMSM
+382 MADIVDMNM
-391 LFTVGGLLVLAGA
+391 LFTVGGLLVLAGV
-404 FTNYPNAIGKSL
+404 FTNYPNAIGKPL

-424 ATWLVFVG
+424 ATWMVLIG
-432 GVASTLTYLTGE
+432 GVTSTLTYLTGE
-444 FTANAVAASEIE
+444 FTFNAVATSEVE

-472 FYLAAIGAILSTM
+472 FYLASIGTILSTM

-493 STGRSLDV
+493 STGRAIAVTDA
-501 NDVSDVATYTLTS
+501 SDVASYTLTS

-526 GVGVDTTLVVSE
+526 GVGVDTVLVVSE

-548 IAVDSALHNDEV
+548 IAVDSALHNDEI
-560 KEFPTTASTVMVE
+560 KEFPTTVSSVMVE

-580 TNQSVF
+580 THQSVF

-602 QEFLAALEASD
+602 REFLAALEATE

-618 SIEAAELVESMDLD
+618 SMEAAELVESMDLD

-647 QIKRDHDIVAAQEEE
+647 QIKRDHDIVAAEEEE

>member
-13 ALLFLLAQSLSKGVG
+13 TLLFLLSQALSKGVG

-33 LKQIGLFVLQKNPP
+33 LKQIGLFILQKNPP
-47 GLVDIFDDKDGSGSR
+47 GLVDIFDDRDGSGSR

-111 TLNFLSIA
+111 TLNFLTIA

-170 DIDTSENPIRTVLY
+170 DIDTSENPVKTILY

-197 VFINILITAANRG
+197 VFINVLITAANRG

-233 YMFFGELA
+233 FMFFGELA
-241 DATQMVWLAERVAYG
+241 GATQMVWLAERVAYG

-269 VIPMT
+269 VVPMT

-347 GAIAASMAFIALPF
+347 GAIAATMAFLVFPF

-391 LFTVGGLLVLAGA
+391 MFTVGGLLVLAGV

-424 ATWLVFVG
+424 ATWMVLVG

-444 FTANAVAASEIE
+444 FTANAVATSEIE

-472 FYLAAIGAILSTM
+472 FYLAAIGTILSTM

-493 STGRSLDV
+493 STGRSMDV
-501 NDVSDVATYTLTS
+501 NDVSDVSTYTLTS

-560 KEFPTTASTVMVE
+560 KEFPPTASSVMVE

-602 QEFLAALEASD
+602 REFLAALESSD
-613 VEALS
+613 VDALS
-618 SIEAAELVESMDLD
+618 SMEAAELVESMDLD

>member
-13 ALLFLLAQSLSKGVG
+13 TLLFLLSQALSKGVG

-111 TLNFLSIA
+111 TLNFLTIA

-170 DIDTSENPIRTVLY
+170 DIDTSENPVKTILY

-192 LLLVP
+192 LLFVP
-197 VFINILITAANRG
+197 VFINVLITAANRG

-233 YMFFGELA
+233 FMFFGELA
-241 DATQMVWLAERVAYG
+241 GATQMVWLAERVAHG

-269 VIPMT
+269 VVPMT

-280 SGSLRGASMLL
+280 SGSLRGASMLM

-347 GAIAASMAFIALPF
+347 GAIAATMAFLVFPF

-391 LFTVGGLLVLAGA
+391 MFTVGGLLVLAGV

-424 ATWLVFVG
+424 ATWMVLVG
-432 GVASTLTYLTGE
+432 GVSSTLTYLTGE
-444 FTANAVAASEIE
+444 FTANAVATSEIE

-472 FYLAAIGAILSTM
+472 FYLAAIGTILSTM

-493 STGRSLDV
+493 STGRSMDV
-501 NDVSDVATYTLTS
+501 NDVSDVSTYTLTS

-560 KEFPTTASTVMVE
+560 KEFPPTVSSVMVE

-602 QEFLAALEASD
+602 REFLAALESSD
-613 VEALS
+613 IDALS
-618 SIEAAELVESMDLD
+618 SMEAVELVESMDLD

>member
-493 STGRSLDV
+493 STGRSIEV

-602 QEFLAALEASD
+602 REFLAALEASD
-613 VEALS
+613 IEALS
-618 SIEAAELVESMDLD
+618 SMEAAELVESMDLD

-647 QIKRDHDIVAAQEEE
+647 EIKRDHDIVAAQEEE